1 MQING
6 SRETRDASATR
17 RRSAAAAEKDRKMDR
32 TASADGRVRP
42 LTRLRKA
49 PSRLLE
55 RVSRWTRRA
64 RPSSR
69 SRNGSECSSNGG
81 SGGVGR
87 GSGDRGGADDDEGT
101 VTDEPLLTEEDRK
114 ELLSLLKQNISMDFI
129 LEMKEAFQL
138 FDKVRQ
144 YARGGSPIY

>member
-1 MQING
+1 MRG
-6 SRETRDASATR
+6 SSGT
-17 RRSAAAAEKDRKMDR
+17 AAAGKGRKMEQR

-64 RPSSR
+64 RSSSR

-87 GSGDRGGADDDEGT
+87 GSGDRNADDDEGT
-101 VTDEPLLTEEDRK
+101 VNDEPLLTEEDRK

-144 YARGGSPIY
+144 YDAKRDCGERASEPVY